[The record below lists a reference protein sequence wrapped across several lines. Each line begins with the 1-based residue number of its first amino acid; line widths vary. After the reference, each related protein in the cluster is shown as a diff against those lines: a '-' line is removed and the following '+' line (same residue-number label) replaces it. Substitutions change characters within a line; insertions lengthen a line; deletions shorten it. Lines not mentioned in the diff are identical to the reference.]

1 MICTSLPVAADALPD
16 VLPPRVPV
24 LLPLAA
30 PVPLLPDMSTR
41 SRVMRSSRLLA
52 ISTFVAVAFCTRT
65 EPGSKRKPRGSR
77 STTTGLMAGVLP
89 VLRMRRR

>member
-1 MICTSLPVAADALPD
+1 MLLPAFPV
-16 VLPPRVPV
+16 V
-24 LLPLAA
+24 LLPPPAL
-30 PVPLLPDMSTR
+30 PVVLVVLPGMSMR
-41 SRVMRSSRLLA
+41 SRVMRSSRLLI

>member
-1 MICTSLPVAADALPD
+1 MLPS
-16 VLPPRVPV
+16 RVPA

-30 PVPLLPDMSTR
+30 PLLPDMSTR